1 MDWSQ
6 VALGLPRAV
15 FHMSTRNSGLG
26 VRSHGSSPS
35 MSTPQICVN
44 SILHSSHTQLLKQA
58 NLVPGPELGVTLYG
72 NISDF

>member
-6 VALGLPRAV
+6 VTLGLTRAV
-15 FHMSTRNSGLG
+15 FHVSTRNSG

-35 MSTPQICVN
+35 MSTRQIYINC
-44 SILHSSHTQLLKQA
+44 ILHSSHTQLLTQA

-72 NISDF
+72 NISDL